1 MGGRFWPLSYGV
13 DGPEL
18 PIIDTYNQGLPLTEK
33 FQSENVKGPLVHKRP
48 MTYELLDHNEKLLS
62 LATS

>member
-1 MGGRFWPLSYGV
+1 M
-13 DGPEL
+13 DGPKL
-18 PIIDTYNQGLPLTEK
+18 PITVAYNQGLPLTEK
-33 FQSENVKGPLVHKRP
+33 FQSENVKGPLIHKHP